1 MPEKKNVEWK
11 ARWKDEYLEW
21 ICGLANAQGGR
32 IYIGC
37 KDNGEVVGVPDAKKL
52 MEGIPDKVR
61 DAMGIIVDVNLLEKD
76 GLSYLEIDVPACPV
90 CISCKGI
97 YYYCNDGTKQKLS
110 GPALES
116 FFLRRRGVSWDNMPF
131 PLFRMEDVSDSEV
144 ERFRRLA
151 AKRERIAPDLLTEP
165 KEVLLQKLH
174 LVNNGYLT
182 NAAMLLFA
190 KDPQD
195 WQQGA
200 YIKISYFESD
210 ADLLYQDEIH
220 GSLLEQVDKAIEVIC
235 LKYMRAKISCEGI
248 RRIKRYFVPEAA
260 LREALLNAVC
270 HKRYESCIPIQVS
283 IYKDR
288 LYVANVGV
296 LPKTWATDNLYG
308 KQEARPYNPNVAAVM
323 YDAGFIESWGRGVER
338 IRSAC
343 AAYGLPEPEYTVHPG
358 DIMIKFSAPED
369 WIVSRSVI

>member
-151 AKRERIAPDLLTEP
+151 AKRGRIAPDLLTEP
-165 KEVLLQKLH
+165 K
-174 LVNNGYLT
+174 
-182 NAAMLLFA
+182 
-190 KDPQD
+190 D
-195 WQQGA
+195 
-200 YIKISYFESD
+200 
-210 ADLLYQDEIH
+210 
-220 GSLLEQVDKAIEVIC
+220 
-235 LKYMRAKISCEGI
+235 
-248 RRIKRYFVPEAA
+248 
-260 LREALLNAVC
+260 
-270 HKRYESCIPIQVS
+270 
-283 IYKDR
+283 
-288 LYVANVGV
+288 
-296 LPKTWATDNLYG
+296 
-308 KQEARPYNPNVAAVM
+308 
-323 YDAGFIESWGRGVER
+323 GFIRTCRRCGKELPITNSF
-338 IRSAC
+338 
-343 AAYGLPEPEYTVHPG
+343 GLCEECFNQG
-358 DIMIKFSAPED
+358 
-369 WIVSRSVI
+369 

>member
-97 YYYCNDGTKQKLS
+97 YYYCNDDTKQKLS

-151 AKRERIAPDLLTEP
+151 AKRGRIAPDLLTEP

-200 YIKISYFESD
+200 YIKIGYFESD

-343 AAYGLPEPEYTVHPG
+343 AAYGLPEPEYTIHPG

-369 WIVSRSVI
+369 WIVGRSGI

>member
-151 AKRERIAPDLLTEP
+151 AKRGRIAPDLLTEP

-200 YIKISYFESD
+200 YIKIGYFESD

-343 AAYGLPEPEYTVHPG
+343 AAYGLPEPEYTVHPW

>member
-151 AKRERIAPDLLTEP
+151 AKRGRIAPDLLTEP

-200 YIKISYFESD
+200 YIKIGYFESD

-369 WIVSRSVI
+369 WIVGRSGI

>member
-200 YIKISYFESD
+200 YIKIGYFESD
-210 ADLLYQDEIH
+210 ADLVYQDEIH
-220 GSLLEQVDKAIEVIC
+220 GSLLAQVDKAIEVIC

>member
-151 AKRERIAPDLLTEP
+151 AKRGRIAPDLLTEP

-200 YIKISYFESD
+200 YIKIGYFESD

-296 LPKTWATDNLYG
+296 LPKTWATDKLYG

-343 AAYGLPEPEYTVHPG
+343 AAYGLPEPEYTVHPW

>member
-200 YIKISYFESD
+200 YIKIGYFESD

-235 LKYMRAKISCEGI
+235 LKCMRAKISCEGI